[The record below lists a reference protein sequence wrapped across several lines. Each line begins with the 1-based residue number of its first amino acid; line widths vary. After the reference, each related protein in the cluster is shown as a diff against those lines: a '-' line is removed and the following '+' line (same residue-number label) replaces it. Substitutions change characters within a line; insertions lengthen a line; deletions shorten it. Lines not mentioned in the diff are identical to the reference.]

1 MIGGKSELRCCH
13 KHETDIGATWPGV
26 PWSTALHVSQTH
38 TKGIKS
44 IVV

>member
-1 MIGGKSELRCCH
+1 MNEDVVINMKLILELY
-13 KHETDIGATWPGV
+13 GLV